1 MTQQDQ
7 TGSGVSGGVTVLFT
21 GLPSAGKTTIA
32 HALEKRL
39 IDEGRKVEVLDG
51 DVVRTHLCKGL
62 GFSREDRDENIRRVG
77 FVADLLSRNG
87 VTVLCSVIAPYR
99 SVREEVRALHG
110 ERIMEVYVSTP
121 VEVCAERDVKGLY
134 ARQAAGEISGLTGV
148 DDPYEPPTNPEV
160 TVATQGESV
169 EESAEAVWQALHAR

>member
-7 TGSGVSGGVTVLFT
+7 TSSGASGGVTVLFT

-87 VTVLCSVIAPYR
+87 VTVLCSVIAPTGPCGR
-99 SVREEVRALHG
+99 KCG
-110 ERIMEVYVSTP
+110 PSTP
-121 VEVCAERDVKGLY
+121 
-134 ARQAAGEISGLTGV
+134 ARPPVRSAASPGRTTPTSR
-148 DDPYEPPTNPEV
+148 PPTP
-160 TVATQGESV
+160 
-169 EESAEAVWQALHAR
+169 R